1 MKANRKKGP
10 LGSLAVDT
18 LGSAEDG
25 DYLPSAP
32 IPSLSGAWPEL
43 IPGANGADG
52 EPEIRPGSGSA

>member
-32 IPSLSGAWPEL
+32 IPSLSGA
-43 IPGANGADG
+43 
-52 EPEIRPGSGSA
+52 